1 MLSAPEARLSL
12 IGASLSDLQ
21 ALVLDWGQ
29 PAFRARQ
36 LYSWLYNRN
45 VRDLSDIRVLPKELR
60 ARLAARYT
68 VQRPVPV
75 RHWVSRDGTQ
85 KWLLRFPD
93 GHEAETVYIPDDTPD
108 NDGRGD
114 ERRGRQ
120 QDRPRSGPGRTRR
133 GTLCV
138 STQIGCAL
146 ACRFCHTGTQPFVRN
161 LTSGEILAQ
170 LLLARD
176 ALAVMPP
183 VMPHSRGDLRGGLP
197 SAQPAVT
204 HLVFMGMGEPL
215 LNFASVKQAVQLL
228 TDGDGLA
235 ISKRRI
241 TLSTAGVV
249 SMLPRV
255 GQEMGVLLAVSL
267 HAVRDDLRDELVPI
281 NRKWPLAV
289 LLETLRQ
296 DPSLSNARRV
306 TFEYVMLDG
315 VNDSLAEARELV
327 RLLRG
332 LPAKVNLIAFNPWP
346 GTPYRCSSEARIEAF
361 AKILWRAGYSAPVR
375 RPRGQ
380 DIMAACGQLRSESA
394 RERSTLECS
403 TRACSTR
410 GCSPSSQEA

>member
-1 MLSAPEARLSL
+1 MIGGARR
-12 IGASLSDLQ
+12 GE
-21 ALVLDWGQ
+21 GGT
-29 PAFRARQ
+29 
-36 LYSWLYNRN
+36 
-45 VRDLSDIRVLPKELR
+45 
-60 ARLAARYT
+60 AAR
-68 VQRPVPV
+68 
-75 RHWVSRDGTQ
+75 D
-85 KWLLRFPD
+85 
-93 GHEAETVYIPDDTPD
+93 
-108 NDGRGD
+108 
-114 ERRGRQ
+114 
-120 QDRPRSGPGRTRR
+120 PGGRR

-161 LTSGEILAQ
+161 LTSGEIIAQ

-176 ALAVMPP
+176 ALAAMPP
-183 VMPHSRGDLRGGLP
+183 PRRDLP

-228 TDGDGLA
+228 TDGDGIA

-267 HAVRDDLRDELVPI
+267 HAVRDDLRDQLVPI

-327 RLLRG
+327 QLLRG

-394 RERSTLECS
+394 RERATRECPTRECS
-403 TRACSTR
+403 AAT
-410 GCSPSSQEA
+410 PEA